1 MGSKLSREK
10 QDLMETS
17 LRNVR
22 ALVEQEEAE
31 DAARK
36 RTQKWAIAAIVAVS
50 LILVAMIALV
60 VSKKSSGPPM
70 VIAPEKT
77 MPARPGPSN

>member
-1 MGSKLSREK
+1 MGPKISREK
-10 QDLMETS
+10 RQELMETS

-31 DAARK
+31 EAARK

-50 LILVAMIALV
+50 LILVGMIAVV
-60 VSKKSSGPPM
+60 VSKKPAGPP
-70 VIAPEKT
+70 VTVAP
-77 MPARPGPSN
+77 AQSR

>member
-1 MGSKLSREK
+1 MGSKLSPEK
-10 QDLMETS
+10 RQELMETS

-36 RTQKWAIAAIVAVS
+36 RTQKWAIAAIVAVC
-50 LILVAMIALV
+50 LVLVGMMALM
-60 VSKKSSGPPM
+60 VSKKPAGPPI
-70 VIAPEKT
+70 VVSP
-77 MPARPGPSN
+77 PAAAK